1 MIHEMMDLVART
13 DPAIADAIRAE
24 YERQSDGLELIAS
37 ENVVSEAVMCA
48 MGSVL
53 TNKYAEGYPAKR
65 YYGGCQCVDVAEN
78 IAIERACK
86 LFGAKWSFTNVSRIS
101 VCPDLHISLNPVD
114 SGTIIG
120 VHAAPNP
127 LSDVSVFRFFP
138 IMWLVIAI
146 SSLLTD
152 GSFVTILLLCA
163 TPLVILYWWLIS
175 RKVKHYYTAGT
186 DRILKRLAAILQAT
200 LEDVQLN
207 ETSHG

>member
-1 MIHEMMDLVART
+1 MKNNLSCTVRMVSPMDVNEVRSRIRLAFMPG
-13 DPAIADAIRAE
+13 DPCYSGKVE
-24 YERQSDGLELIAS
+24 ENSFLLES
-37 ENVVSEAVMCA
+37 
-48 MGSVL
+48 
-53 TNKYAEGYPAKR
+53 TEG
-65 YYGGCQCVDVAEN
+65 
-78 IAIERACK
+78 K
-86 LFGAKWSFTNVSRIS
+86 LFGAKWSFANVSRIS

-146 SSLLTD
+146 SSLLAD

-186 DRILKRLAAILQAT
+186 ERILKRLAAILQAT
-200 LEDVQLN
+200 LEDVPLN
-207 ETSHG
+207 ETRHG

>member
-1 MIHEMMDLVART
+1 MKYNLSRT
-13 DPAIADAIRAE
+13 VRMVSPLDVNEVRSRIRLAFMPGDHCYSGKVE
-24 YERQSDGLELIAS
+24 ENSFLLES
-37 ENVVSEAVMCA
+37 
-48 MGSVL
+48 
-53 TNKYAEGYPAKR
+53 TEG
-65 YYGGCQCVDVAEN
+65 
-78 IAIERACK
+78 K
-86 LFGAKWSFTNVSRIS
+86 LFGAKWSFEIVSRIS
-101 VCPDLHISLNPVD
+101 VSPDLHISLNPVD

-146 SSLLTD
+146 SSLLAD

-186 DRILKRLAAILQAT
+186 ERI
-200 LEDVQLN
+200 
-207 ETSHG
+207 